1 LTTPVSAR
9 RGRPIADATID
20 GEASGLGDL
29 ADAVPH
35 LVWVADDSGQVTAYN
50 RRIAD
55 YGDVRDTGDPGLR
68 WELLVHPDDLAATTR
83 AWTQALRS
91 HEPYEHEH
99 RLRMA
104 DGSYR
109 WHLSRGVRSLDRATG
124 DACWYGTATDI
135 HEGRQAEA
143 GIRTREERLRIA
155 AEVADFGLYDL
166 DIVSGERYWSPQLL
180 EIVGIEE
187 GALAG
192 AATPVHPDDRE
203 LTDELLA
210 ASRDPLGDGAFA
222 HEYRILRADGTIR
235 WIAVRGQTFFD
246 RDEPSPDR
254 CAVRAVGVVSDITDR
269 RQTEEIR
276 EVFLGMLSHE
286 LRTPVTAIFGGSQLL
301 RRPNLDDDSRREI
314 VDDIITESERL
325 ERLVENLLV
334 LARAERHVVEGGKDP
349 VLVRPLL
356 DRIVADKRRRWPNA
370 RIVVEAEPGLPPAR
384 WDESSFEL
392 VVRNLISNAIKY
404 GADTEILVRAVAA
417 NGELEVTVADEGP
430 GLTSE
435 DAIRVFDVFYRS
447 DEARRRAQGA
457 GIGLFVVRA
466 LVDSAGGTAWARN
479 RPTGGA
485 EFGFRIPPFLEDDDS
500 FDAD

>member
-1 LTTPVSAR
+1 LTTPVTAR
-9 RGRPIADATID
+9 RGRPIADATTD

-35 LVWVADDSGQVTAYN
+35 LVWVADDAGLVTAYN

-55 YGDVRDTGDPGLR
+55 YGEVSQADDGGLR
-68 WELLVHPDDLAATTR
+68 WELLVHPDDLASTTR
-83 AWTQALRS
+83 AWSRALRS
-91 HEPYEHEH
+91 GEPYEHEH

-104 DGSYR
+104 DGTYR
-109 WHLSRGVRSLDRATG
+109 WHLSRGVRSTDRGTG
-124 DACWYGTATDI
+124 NVCWYGTATDI

-166 DIVSGERYWSPQLL
+166 DLVGGDRYWSPQLRR
-180 EIVGIEE
+180 IVGVSDETLP
-187 GALAG
+187 GVS
-192 AATPVHPDDRE
+192 TPIHPDDRE
-203 LTDELLA
+203 ATDELVA
-210 ASRDPLGDGAFA
+210 ASRDPLGDGAFS
-222 HEYRILRADGTIR
+222 HEYRIIRPDGAIR
-235 WIAVRGQTFFD
+235 WVAVRGQTFFD

-254 CAVRAVGVVSDITDR
+254 SAVRAVGVVSDITDR

-301 RRPNLDDDSRREI
+301 RRPNLEEDSRREI
-314 VDDIITESERL
+314 VDDIISESERL

-349 VLVRPLL
+349 VLVRPMI
-356 DRIVADKRRRWPNA
+356 DRIVADKRRRWPDA
-370 RIVVEAEPGLPPAR
+370 RVVVEAEPGLPPAR

-392 VVRNLISNAIKY
+392 VLRNLISNAIKY
-404 GADTEILVRAVAA
+404 GADTEILVRAV
-417 NGELEVTVADEGP
+417 GKDGDLEVTVADQGP
-430 GLTSE
+430 GLTNE

-447 DEARRRAQGA
+447 EEARRQAQGA

-466 LVDSAGGTAWARN
+466 LVESAGGTAWARN

-485 EFGFRIPPFLEDDDS
+485 EFGFRIPPFVEDDDP
-500 FDAD
+500 FDTD